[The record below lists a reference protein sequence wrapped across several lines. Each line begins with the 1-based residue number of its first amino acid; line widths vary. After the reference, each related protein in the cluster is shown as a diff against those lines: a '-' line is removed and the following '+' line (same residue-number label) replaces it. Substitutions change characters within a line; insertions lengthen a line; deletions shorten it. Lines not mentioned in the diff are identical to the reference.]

1 MTQVKP
7 FVIANAGTTKYLCL
21 QNVRLG
27 YGIPAY
33 YLTATK
39 AWNGTQQHRDR
50 NFPSG
55 CSVPVF
61 YSWTGTVDGV
71 RDNYGHIAV
80 RLADGRVWSDG
91 KYFANVDALVG
102 SYLSNGSY
110 LGWGESV
117 NNVKVVTEVSMA
129 ETINDDVARQI
140 GWHYL
145 GRNGYDGKPNALQSS
160 QNDIKG
166 KPLTNAQL
174 STFFLSAEARD
185 WRDSRIHKVYAERDG
200 LKSQNSNLVAERD
213 RLAVANAE
221 LTKTV
226 SRLNG
231 EVIGLAQTVKEK
243 QAEIN
248 TLQDQV
254 VDLEKENKE
263 LKAQLATC
271 GGDDTELLNSFGEI
285 LRKLIERIGLKK

>member
-1 MTQVKP
+1 MIQVKP
-7 FVIANAGTTKYLCL
+7 FIIANAGTTKYLCL
-21 QNVRLG
+21 SNVRKG

-71 RDNYGHIAV
+71 KDNYGHIAV

-110 LGWGESV
+110 LGWGESI
-117 NNVKVVTEVSMA
+117 NNVRVVTQGATMA
-129 ETINDDVARQI
+129 TINDDVSRQI
-140 GWHYL
+140 GYHIL
-145 GRNGYDGKPNALQSS
+145 GRNGYDGKPNALQSA
-160 QNDIKG
+160 QGDIMG
-166 KPLTNAQL
+166 KELSNAQM
-174 STFFLSAEARD
+174 STFFLSAESRD
-185 WRDSRIHKVYAERDG
+185 WRDSRLPKLYAERDA
-200 LKSQNSNLVAERD
+200 LKSVNANLTAERD

-231 EVIGLAQTVKEK
+231 EVTGLTQTINEK
-243 QAEIN
+243 QAEIS
-248 TLQDQV
+248 TLQDEVAKVQA
-254 VDLEKENKE
+254 ENKE

-271 GGDDTELLNSFGEI
+271 GGDDTELLNSFGQI
-285 LRKLIERIGLKK
+285 LRKLIERLGLK

>member
-50 NFPSG
+50 NFPAG
-55 CSVPVF
+55 CDVPVF

-145 GRNGYDGKPNALQSS
+145 GRNGYDGKPNALQNS

-185 WRDSRIHKVYAERDG
+185 WRDSRIHKVYAERDA
-200 LKSQNSNLVAERD
+200 LKSQNANLVAERD
-213 RLAVANAE
+213 RLAVSNTE

-231 EVIGLAQTVKEK
+231 EVTGLTQTVNEK
-243 QAEIN
+243 QAEIS
-248 TLQDQV
+248 THHHL
-254 VDLEKENKE
+254 
-263 LKAQLATC
+263 AQLNRAV
-271 GGDDTELLNSFGEI
+271 
-285 LRKLIERIGLKK
+285 RP